1 MTPMPASRAPRLV
14 FGLIVVAYL
23 AIASLYALLTPAWQT
38 PDEPA
43 HYNYIRYLAEQRA
56 LPTLQAGDY
65 GQAYL
70 EEIKARRFPP
80 EMAIDPIR
88 YEYHQPPLYYALATP
103 IYWLTGGSLLA
114 LRLFSVLLGAALLWV
129 TRRILDAIFPQ
140 RAWLS
145 LGGVAFVAFLPQH
158 VAMSAAVNNDVLGE
172 LTLAAAAA
180 LNLAYLRGGRD
191 AAHDRRLL
199 IALAF
204 VTGVGLWTKTSAY
217 LALPLAFLAIV
228 WRARDGVSPGSR
240 LALGLGPALL
250 LGLPW
255 WARNWAVYGAGDLLG
270 LRRHDAVVVGQPR
283 TAEWLAQMGPLPFLR
298 QALETTFH
306 SFWGQFGW
314 MGVLLD
320 NRIYLALHMLTLL
333 VALGLGWALWEMI
346 RSRELTP
353 FQRRALAFLGI
364 WLALTMAS
372 YLWYNLT
379 FVQHQG
385 RYLFPA
391 LPVWGLAFA
400 LGWSQALQPRSSRW
414 GSAFFLA
421 LATLYVGEGLWSGD
435 VNKWAVA
442 MAGAL
447 AIALGLNA
455 WALPAWLRQW
465 IAPLVYI
472 GLAALD
478 VLALWGFILPQLS
491 G

>member
-1 MTPMPASRAPRLV
+1 MIPMPASRTPRLV
-14 FGLIVVAYL
+14 FALIVVAYL
-23 AIASLYALLTPAWQT
+23 VIAGLYALLTPAWQA

-43 HYNYIRYLAEQRA
+43 HYNYIRYLAEQRT

-65 GQAYL
+65 DQAYL

-80 EMAIDPIR
+80 AMAIDPIR

-103 IYWLTGGSLLA
+103 LYWLTGGNLLA

-129 TRRILDAIFPQ
+129 TRRILDAIFPD

-172 LTLAAAAA
+172 LMLAAAAA
-180 LNLAYLRGGRD
+180 LSLAYLRGGRKE
-191 AAHDRRLL
+191 AHDRRLL
-199 IALAF
+199 AALAI
-204 VTGVGLWTKTSAY
+204 VTGIGLWTKTSAY
-217 LALPLAFLAIV
+217 LALPLALLAIL
-228 WRARDGVSPGSR
+228 WRARAGAPLWPR

-320 NRIYLALHMLTLL
+320 SRIYLALQMLTLL
-333 VALGLGWALWEMI
+333 AALGLGGALWEMI
-346 RSRELTP
+346 RTRELTL
-353 FQRRALAFLGI
+353 FQRQALAFLGG
-364 WLALTMAS
+364 WLALTVAS
-372 YLWYNLT
+372 YLWYNST

-400 LGWSQALQPRSSRW
+400 LGWRQALQPRVSRW

-421 LATLYVGEGLWSGD
+421 LAALYVGEGLGSGD
-435 VNKWAVA
+435 VNRWATA
-442 MAGAL
+442 MTGAV
-447 AIALGLNA
+447 AIALGVNA
-455 WALPAWLRQW
+455 WALPAWLGRW
-465 IAPLVYI
+465 IVPLVYL

-478 VLALWGFILPQLS
+478 LLALWGFILPQLS
-491 G
+491 